1 MKQRVWT
8 VLAILVL
15 TALLTSAS
23 GCAAKVDSGE
33 TTVAGNSVN
42 APSNA
47 ASQETNGA
55 SSQEP
60 IRIGTLE
67 SVTGPPAYVGDKM
80 KKGAELAVE
89 EINNAGGING
99 RPIEWFFYDPAGD
112 TETAVTQTRRLLDV
126 NKVDAIVGGGSQS
139 GIAIAMAQ
147 IAEEARTIFIATEGA
162 REIVKP
168 TDGELR
174 KYVFK
179 ATINDTE
186 IAAKTLEY
194 WKGQGVTKVG
204 FLPDN
209 TGFGQPALQ
218 AMEDQAPDYG
228 ITLFVETFD
237 TGVTD
242 LTPQLST
249 LAQEKPQAYFA
260 WTASPAGVIFL
271 KNAKQLGLTE
281 NAIIQNC
288 FGFVDD
294 RFMEQAGDAATG
306 SLVTAP
312 KLPVY
317 DELADS
323 DPVKESAGK
332 FVEAYR
338 AKFNEAP
345 NLYAA
350 EAYDGI
356 YIAAEA
362 FKRAGSTDPDAV
374 AQEIE
379 ALKDFP
385 GSQGKFSFSSEKH
398 DGLSA
403 SEAAIMKWD
412 GTRFI
417 FVE

>member
-1 MKQRVWT
+1 MKTRTHIAIVIP
-8 VLAILVL
+8 VLI
-15 TALLTSAS
+15 ALLAGLAGSAV
-23 GCAAKVDSGE
+23 KVDA
-33 TTVAGNSVN
+33 AG
-42 APSNA
+42 AP
-47 ASQETNGA
+47 
-55 SSQEP
+55 SQEP

-112 TETAVTQTRRLLDV
+112 TETAVIQTRRLIDV

-147 IAEEARTIFIATEGA
+147 IAEETKTIFIATEGA

-168 TDGELR
+168 SDGKLR

-194 WKGQGVTKVG
+194 WKGQGVAKVG

-218 AMEDQAPDYG
+218 AMEEQAPDHG

-237 TGVTD
+237 TSVTD
-242 LTPQLST
+242 LTPQLSK

-260 WTASPAGVIFL
+260 WTASPAGVVFL
-271 KNAKQLGLTE
+271 KNAKQLGLSE

-288 FGFVDD
+288 FGFADE
-294 RFMEQAGDAATG
+294 RFMEQAGDAAIGTF
-306 SLVTAP
+306 VTAP

-332 FVEAYR
+332 FVETYR

-350 EAYDGI
+350 ESYDGI
-356 YIAAEA
+356 YLVAEA
-362 FKRAGSTDPDAV
+362 FKRAGSTEPDAV
-374 AQEIE
+374 ARELE
-379 ALKDFP
+379 SLKDFS
-385 GSQGKFSFSSEKH
+385 GAQGKFSFSSEKH

-403 SEAAIMKWD
+403 SEAAVMKWD
-412 GTRFI
+412 GTRFT